1 MIRVVTTTPKEY
13 NLDSEYTLHL
23 TVITLHNIIFSPSYH
38 TQNIER
44 IQTQKT
50 LSGSNNF

>member
-1 MIRVVTTTPKEY
+1 MIRVVTTTPEEY
-13 NLDSEYTLHL
+13 NLHSEYTLHL
-23 TVITLHNIIFSPSYH
+23 TVITLHIFSPSYH
-38 TQNIER
+38 TQNIGR